1 MVQQWK
7 WLLLWGHF
15 LLGSSRAVCQGLGR
29 RSPGEMQRQLW
40 PPVRPV
46 GSLAGGGGALPAQRT
61 RLSQA
66 AFGATPA
73 QVAAMEH
80 QAVVYQDL
88 LALLSVAFEQQRN
101 IIQAQRSRM
110 DRLLAEFQDLKMEL
124 EEDPELQM
132 LYSEVRRQRKA
143 KEKKKKKSKKKGK
156 KEKAQKPR
164 KHVADLRKEADD
176 AQLRHDLADL

>member
-73 QVAAMEH
+73 Q
-80 QAVVYQDL
+80 
-88 LALLSVAFEQQRN
+88 
-101 IIQAQRSRM
+101 
-110 DRLLAEFQDLKMEL
+110 
-124 EEDPELQM
+124 DPELQM

-156 KEKAQKPR
+156 KEK
-164 KHVADLRKEADD
+164 D